1 MIQSIICESLVLI
14 ELTFQVAIN
23 KFLLKYVELKIAN
36 KFWYLIILEINKMK
50 IYFYEN
56 LSKPI
61 TLIIF
66 LISIISFKGNLLNA
80 EYLSEELQ
88 IESSTK
94 SDDDESAIP
103 TNPFELVEMI
113 RRYNSLNDATNPSDA
128 LDNALEA
135 FNNLEEK

>member
-1 MIQSIICESLVLI
+1 
-14 ELTFQVAIN
+14 
-23 KFLLKYVELKIAN
+23 
-36 KFWYLIILEINKMK
+36 MK
-50 IYFYEN
+50 IYSYEN

-113 RRYNSLNDATNPSDA
+113 RRYNSLNEATNPSDA

-135 FNNLEEK
+135 FNNSEEK